1 MNENS
6 SAVFMVPSRMASVV
20 LLAVVRTG
28 TGTPNSSPVKKYLR
42 FYGHHVPLLHLM
54 NLQHRPLIQSPSL
67 QFSSSW
73 FDDLGGENKTSPPQ
87 PPRRKNKNKTNK
99 KRDKVPQNELIIIKK
114 KDVNCKLLVG
124 HHFEVTRP
132 MVIQGRRPHETAPA
146 TAM

>member
-42 FYGHHVPLLHLM
+42 FYGHHVPPLHLM

-73 FDDLGGENKTSPPQ
+73 FDDLGGENKTSPPSPQ
-87 PPRRKNKNKTNK
+87 EGKIKTKQTK
-99 KRDKVPQNELIIIKK
+99 KEIKCPK
-114 KDVNCKLLVG
+114 
-124 HHFEVTRP
+124 TS
-132 MVIQGRRPHETAPA
+132 
-146 TAM
+146 